1 MSAVLGVVLVLVGA
15 FVMAWSRR
23 LSRLDADGDEAVSF
37 SSLSVFLLGCAVVA
51 VGAVL
56 VTAWYVSP

>member
-1 MSAVLGVVLVLVGA
+1 MIFLGIALVLVGV

-23 LSRLDADGDEAVSF
+23 LSRPDADGDDTATVPSI
-37 SSLSVFLLGCAVVA
+37 SLFLLGCAAVA

-56 VTAWYVSP
+56 VTEWYVSP

>member
-1 MSAVLGVVLVLVGA
+1 MIVVGIVLVALGG

-23 LSRLDADGDEAVSF
+23 LSRVDADGDESISVA
-37 SSLSVFLLGCAVVA
+37 SLTVFLLGCAVVA

-56 VTAWYVSP
+56 VTEWWVSP

>member
-1 MSAVLGVVLVLVGA
+1 MIAIGIALVLVGA

-23 LSRLDADGDEAVSF
+23 LSRVDADGDDVASV
-37 SSLSVFLLGCAVVA
+37 SSLSLFLLGCAMVA

-56 VTAWYVSP
+56 VTAWWVTP

>member
-1 MSAVLGVVLVLVGA
+1 
-15 FVMAWSRR
+15 MAWSRR
-23 LSRLDADGDEAVSF
+23 LSRLDADGDETVSF

-56 VTAWYVSP
+56 VTAWYVSY

>member
-1 MSAVLGVVLVLVGA
+1 MIFLGIALVLIGA

-23 LSRLDADGDEAVSF
+23 LSRLDPDGDETASVP
-37 SSLSVFLLGCAVVA
+37 SLSVFLLGCVVVA

-56 VTAWYVSP
+56 VTEWWVSP

>member
-1 MSAVLGVVLVLVGA
+1 
-15 FVMAWSRR
+15 MAWSRR

-56 VTAWYVSP
+56 VTAWYVSY

>member
-1 MSAVLGVVLVLVGA
+1 MIFLGIALVLIGA
-15 FVMAWSRR
+15 FAMAWSRR
-23 LSRLDADGDEAVSF
+23 LSRLDADGDETISV
-37 SSLSVFLLGCAVVA
+37 SSLSLFLLGCAVVA